1 MSTIDDDFAVGAV
14 EALDFLRK
22 LEESINDIILIGLG
36 KEKAAPGATG
46 SGQARK

>member
-1 MSTIDDDFAVGAV
+1 M

-36 KEKAAPGATG
+36 KEKAL
-46 SGQARK
+46 SLIHI